1 LIGEVKNL
9 GYETADFVKVSVTI
23 YNTDG
28 GVIGTDSTYA
38 RPSTLSAGQK
48 STFDIFGRADDFKG
62 MDHYELSLEWKNPD
76 RSQGYVENAQIYK
89 ANTTESEVN
98 GASIAQ
104 VKIPKGSS
112 VEAGGNFEP
121 ATLKIGKGSTV
132 KWINDDDALHT
143 VTSGTPNGNKSGT
156 IFDSGYLSS
165 DNTYKHTFEKTG
177 TFKYYDTLHTYM
189 RGKIVVSSQSTPLI
203 ETAEKEPTVTV
214 DTTPNTNINV
224 SNWSNFTDSENRFS
238 IQYPSHWI
246 ITQSGNRFTKEL
258 PLVAVDANGSASK
271 IQSQLSVNLFK
282 SNQKFD
288 SNHLAK
294 YAYNQLV
301 KQSTGSKLVEAIS
314 CNKYRVGIGKACS
327 FLYAG
332 DDKEG
337 KRYGILEVAFVDDNK
352 LNHLIS
358 YRADPLNFDK
368 EMSTME
374 HIIQSYNI
382 NQ

>member
-1 LIGEVKNL
+1 MNLKVWFASTVLTFVLFVCVMELESANLAFGQFFENSDTNVTDTNTNSSYTGAEIALLSQKLKKSSFGYRHLIGEVKNL

-28 GVIGTDSTYA
+28 GVIGTDRTYA

-189 RGKIVVSSQSTPLI
+189 R
-203 ETAEKEPTVTV
+203 
-214 DTTPNTNINV
+214 
-224 SNWSNFTDSENRFS
+224 
-238 IQYPSHWI
+238 
-246 ITQSGNRFTKEL
+246 
-258 PLVAVDANGSASK
+258 
-271 IQSQLSVNLFK
+271 
-282 SNQKFD
+282 
-288 SNHLAK
+288 
-294 YAYNQLV
+294 
-301 KQSTGSKLVEAIS
+301 
-314 CNKYRVGIGKACS
+314 
-327 FLYAG
+327 
-332 DDKEG
+332 
-337 KRYGILEVAFVDDNK
+337 
-352 LNHLIS
+352 
-358 YRADPLNFDK
+358 
-368 EMSTME
+368 
-374 HIIQSYNI
+374 
-382 NQ
+382 